1 MFSKNGFLRTE
12 GNLGCGAV
20 WSGVMG
26 QAARVRPIFN
36 QTPHGVRATYPGTA
50 KIPNLIAGSKKPRR

>member
-12 GNLGCGAV
+12 GALGCGAV

-26 QAARVRPIFN
+26 QNVRVRPVFN
-36 QTPHGVRATYPGTA
+36 QTPSGVKATYPGTSR
-50 KIPNLIAGSKKPRR
+50 IPNLIQGSKKLRR